1 MNPAKDRDLH
11 GNVPNSAPTVLLLVD
26 VLNDRDFE
34 GGDALLPS
42 ALTMAQKLRDFKRK
56 MKPLRVPVVY
66 ANDNF
71 GKWQSDIR
79 TVVAHCLNDEVR
91 GAPIVRLL
99 QPDDDDYCVLK
110 PKHSAFYGS
119 PLDILLTYLQAQTL
133 ILGGLTSDNCVLF
146 TAMDA
151 YLRDFK
157 LHVPFDGSAASDAQR
172 HARALDHMRDLLKA
186 DTTPLG
192 ELKLDE
198 NGRLAASR

>member
-11 GNVPNSAPTVLLLVD
+11 GNVPNSARTVLVLVD
-26 VLNDRDFE
+26 VLNDLEFE
-34 GGDALLPS
+34 GGEALLRS
-42 ALTMAQKLRDFKRK
+42 ALPMAQRLRDFKRK
-56 MKPLRVPVVY
+56 IKPLGVPVIY

-79 TVVAHCLNDEVR
+79 SVVAHCLEDDVR

-119 PLDILLTYLQAQTL
+119 PLDILLTYLQAQIL

-157 LHVPFDGSAASDAQR
+157 LHVPADGSAATDEER
-172 HARALDHMRDLLKA
+172 HGRALDHMRALLKA
-186 DTTPLG
+186 NTTPLA
-192 ELKLDE
+192 ELKLEE
-198 NGRLAASR
+198 NGRLTESR